1 MIIQSKEDLQKVV
14 NDYHDRASRR
24 SSNKAKKDAIEILV
38 GMATCGIAAGSQ
50 KVFDILSKEIIDQNL
65 HHVRIVPVGCMGYCH
80 SEPTVVVTMAK
91 KNPVIYGRVDAEMAL
106 QILDQHIVNNKVVK
120 SHVIGCEFERAI

>member
-24 SSNKAKKDAIEILV
+24 SSNKAKKDAVEILV

-50 KVFDILSKEIIDQNL
+50 HVFDILSKEIIDQNL
-65 HHVRIVPVGCMGYCH
+65 NHVRVVPVGCMGYCH
-80 SEPTVVVTMAK
+80 SEPTIVVTMAK
-91 KNPVIYGRVDAEMAL
+91 KNPVIYGKVDTEMAL
-106 QILDQHIVNNKVVK
+106 QILDQHIINNKVVK
-120 SHVIGCEFERAI
+120 SHVIDCEFERAI